1 MIVVWEVPCGRC
13 CASAGAPRSSAGP
26 AAASPAPTC
35 SRVRRSMG
43 PSLPGDW
50 LTITPSKALVHSHP
64 YVHEDLGPSLAPV
77 NEIGPSV
84 AADHSNAV
92 ARINPAFVCIRVKL
106 DAGQKNAGSAG
117 LSGNRSHAY
126 RFAEPRTDAADVMS
140 TIELVDPELRD

>member
-1 MIVVWEVPCGRC
+1 
-13 CASAGAPRSSAGP
+13 
-26 AAASPAPTC
+26 
-35 SRVRRSMG
+35 
-43 PSLPGDW
+43 

-140 TIELVDPELRD
+140 TIELVDPELRDALALWPVEPLTADSLTTPRQLAQGHRRRSQTGSA

>member
-1 MIVVWEVPCGRC
+1 
-13 CASAGAPRSSAGP
+13 
-26 AAASPAPTC
+26 
-35 SRVRRSMG
+35 MG

-92 ARINPAFVCIRVKL
+92 ARINRRLSASASNWTQVKRMPAVQGCRETDRMLIVSPSL
-106 DAGQKNAGSAG
+106 
-117 LSGNRSHAY
+117 
-126 RFAEPRTDAADVMS
+126 ERTQLMS
-140 TIELVDPELRD
+140 